1 MSIQFILNENLFQIF
16 DLLVKSDVYSCVFVC
31 DGWYKAAVHVY
42 YESINIVKK
51 PTNFDQLLK
60 YGHSTKKFIFG

>member
-31 DGWYKAAVHVY
+31 DGWYKTAVHVY
-42 YESINIVKK
+42 YESINIVKNQ
-51 PTNFDQLLK
+51 PISIN
-60 YGHSTKKFIFG
+60 Y